1 MAVMNSYRMNF
12 QKETFLN
19 EIISRLGTCLAAPE
33 EEIISEMDDASCMYI
48 ISKGDCFVNK
58 RDETGNEQ

>member
-1 MAVMNSYRMNF
+1 MNF